1 MQLKFP
7 IIPIRCNQIDVR
19 LGVVDAKNEQVQ
31 FPANTIPPA
40 RVLEAKGPRL
50 LPQVKLSELNHT
62 LTQKSP
68 EEIIAAAY
76 ALSDKVMTSTTFG
89 HQSAAILHM
98 VTRVNPEATILW
110 IDTGYNTSA
119 TYRFADN
126 LIERLNL
133 NIEIYAPKMTS
144 TRRNV
149 QMGGIPD
156 VDDPLHEEFTR
167 QVKLEPF
174 ERATRNMSPE
184 IWITG
189 VRREQTAFRQS
200 LEIASRTNSGLLKVA
215 PLLSWDQAQLDAYLL
230 EHNLPN
236 EADYF
241 DPTKVSDTR
250 ECGLQTRI

>member
-1 MQLKFP
+1 MVDSEQEYTLLSAQAIHSPQTGSVAK
-7 IIPIRCNQIDVR
+7 ID
-19 LGVVDAKNEQVQ
+19 
-31 FPANTIPPA
+31 
-40 RVLEAKGPRL
+40 
-50 LPQVKLSELNHT
+50 LPELNSM
-62 LTQKSP
+62 LNPKSP
-68 EEIIAAAY
+68 EEIIAAIY
-76 ALSDKVMTSTTFG
+76 AMSDKVMTSTTFG

-98 VTRVNPEATILW
+98 VTRVKPDATILW

-119 TYRFADN
+119 TYRFADR

-174 ERATRNMSPE
+174 ERATHNLSPE
-184 IWITG
+184 VWITG
-189 VRREQTAFRQS
+189 VRKEQTEFRRS
-200 LEIASRTNSGLLKVA
+200 LQIASETNSGMLKIA
-215 PLLSWDQAQLDAYLL
+215 PLLNWDQAQMDAYLL

-236 EADYF
+236 EQDYF
-241 DPTKVSDTR
+241 DPTKVSEAR
-250 ECGLQTRI
+250 ECGLQTRF